1 MGKPVIQQSDWWD
14 QESVLHPLTVGAIAF
29 SCLSIYLRF
38 SSARTMSRTNVITWI
53 SSVAIGAILGQII
66 TNPEVDL
73 VRGLLSLILLLT
85 VDYVVTYAMAY
96 SKMAQALFRGRPVL
110 CVFRGKVLVDVCRN
124 NRIERPLVLQALR
137 KHGLVSF
144 EQVECM
150 ILETTGEFSVISRKS
165 MEGQDVAESL
175 LAEDIPGY
183 ERALAEWNEQ
193 GGKNYHS
200 GSLA

>member
-1 MGKPVIQQSDWWD
+1 
-14 QESVLHPLTVGAIAF
+14 
-29 SCLSIYLRF
+29 
-38 SSARTMSRTNVITWI
+38 MSRTNVSKCTALFIFAFRTELIFPRLTVTWI

-124 NRIERPLVLQALR
+124 NR
-137 KHGLVSF
+137 
-144 EQVECM
+144 
-150 ILETTGEFSVISRKS
+150 
-165 MEGQDVAESL
+165 
-175 LAEDIPGY
+175 
-183 ERALAEWNEQ
+183 
-193 GGKNYHS
+193 
-200 GSLA
+200 